1 MSAKPFKGL
10 VFTGREHHA
19 KKLADT
25 MKYLSEGDFSIEYI
39 TSNNVLNADDY
50 ESPLVSQGLPY
61 HHLLD
66 FLSDDAVDEINERN
80 GQLQALF
87 QNEESLRS
95 FSEYIP
101 EFYLRFSLRD
111 AIECLVLFDR
121 ALESIK
127 PDAVFILHE
136 GNFWTKPLAYLA
148 RQRDIEVFSFQ
159 EGQYETGTEMPRF
172 SMWGDI
178 SVYSTLVFLWG
189 SRDVDTLNCVP
200 RRAQKLKAVG
210 VPHFDR
216 HLQMSEVA
224 IAQMQMDFTSRHKL
238 KQGAPIIVFAA
249 PHSTVLKGSFD
260 ELLKDLIEFFA
271 VNTHL
276 SLIIRFHPFEPWFAK
291 SLSALSEN
299 SVNIRVDQE
308 TASLDLIVATD
319 LCLCQRSTIG
329 LEYLAFGKPLIE
341 LNYQHSKSDST
352 SFFNQ
357 GIAAL
362 ISEKSQLQLIEQTLA
377 ESDELTN
384 SQKIA
389 EAIEK
394 YFFKTDGHTN
404 RRISGHI
411 NAVLS
416 AKR

>member
-1 MSAKPFKGL
+1 M
-10 VFTGREHHA
+10 
-19 KKLADT
+19 KLADT

-50 ESPLVSQGLPY
+50 ESPLISQGLTY

-66 FLSDDAVDEINERN
+66 FLSDKAVSEINQRN
-80 GQLQALF
+80 DALQALF
-87 QNEESLRS
+87 HNEESLRS

-121 ALESIK
+121 ALESIR

-159 EGQYETGTEMPRF
+159 EGQYETGSEISRF

-189 SRDVDTLNCVP
+189 LRDVDTLNCVP
-200 RRAQKLKAVG
+200 RRAQKLTAVG

-216 HLQMSEVA
+216 HLQMAEAVT
-224 IAQMQMDFTSRHKL
+224 AQMRRDFTSRHRL
-238 KQGAPIIVFAA
+238 KRGAPTVVFAA
-249 PHSTVLKGSFD
+249 PHSSVLKGSFD
-260 ELLKDLIEFFA
+260 TLLKDLIEFFA

-291 SLSALSEN
+291 SLSGLSE
-299 SVNIRVDQE
+299 SSANIRVDQE
-308 TASLDLIVATD
+308 TAPLDLIVATD

-341 LNYQHSKSDST
+341 LNYQHSKGDST
-352 SFFNQ
+352 SFSNQ

-362 ISEKSQLQLIEQTLA
+362 ISEKSHFHLIEQALA
-377 ESDELTN
+377 ESGKVPP
-384 SQKIA
+384 SPKIQ
-389 EAIEK
+389 ETIER

-404 RRISGHI
+404 RRISEHI
-411 NAVLS
+411 NAILS